1 MFDTELMLPAVNI
14 RDANVSYRV
23 WFAMIIIIDRRC
35 TQCFVHDAKYQFDIM
50 YTVGDK
56 RRL

>member
-14 RDANVSYRV
+14 RDANIYYRIWV
-23 WFAMIIIIDRRC
+23 AMIIIIDRRC
-35 TQCFVHDAKYQFDIM
+35 AQCFVHDAKYQFDIM

>member
-1 MFDTELMLPAVNI
+1 MLPAVNI
-14 RDANVSYRV
+14 RDANISYRV

-35 TQCFVHDAKYQFDIM
+35 TQCFVRDAKYQFDIM